1 MVRSHQAPASPY
13 MLDVADEM
21 GLMIIDETGIRG
33 SCSCQDFVA
42 GHDNMVNHAR
52 ALTLRDRNHPAII
65 RWSQSNENDVS
76 SFDSEQFEKRTCTR
90 R

>member
-1 MVRSHQAPASPY
+1 

-21 GLMIIDETGIRG
+21 GLMIIDETAIRG
-33 SCSCQDFVA
+33 SQACRTWIA

-52 ALTLRDRNHPAII
+52 ALVLRDRNHPAII
-65 RWSQSNENDVS
+65 RWSQINEPNFRAARTPNS
-76 SFDSEQFEKRTCTR
+76 SRRTCTR